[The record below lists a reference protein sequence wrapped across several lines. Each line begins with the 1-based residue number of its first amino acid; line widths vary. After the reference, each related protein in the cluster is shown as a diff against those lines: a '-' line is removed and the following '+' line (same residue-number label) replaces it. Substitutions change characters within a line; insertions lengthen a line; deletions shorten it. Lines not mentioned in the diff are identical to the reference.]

1 MKTSFVI
8 GRRFVDIIF
17 VIVFLAIGYVFADL
31 FIFSTSSKTI
41 INEDHCTLGTTA
53 CNFQSANAILSTDS
67 VKPLV
72 PSQLDVTF
80 SDSNAAH
87 LLLALEGVEMNM
99 GVYKLKLMRSKNN
112 QFTGNVMLPICMDE
126 EMTWRGTIS
135 SPDNDTILPVEIR
148 MKR

>member
-1 MKTSFVI
+1 MKTSFAI

-17 VIVFLAIGYVFADL
+17 VIVFLAIGYVFADRFL
-31 FIFSTSSKTI
+31 FSASSETFI
-41 INEDHCTLGTTA
+41 EEDYCTLGTMT
-53 CNFQSANAILSTDS
+53 CHFPSANALLSTNS

-72 PSQLDVTF
+72 PSQLDVTIA
-80 SDSNAAH
+80 DSNAPH

-99 GVYKLKLMRSKNN
+99 GIYKLKLTRSINN
-112 QFTGNVMLPICMDE
+112 QFTGDVMLPICMDD

-135 SPDNDTILPVEIR
+135 SPDNATILPVEIR